1 MGYLFIIL
9 LSLALCVDAFT
20 LAVGLGIAQRRV
32 NWSGWRFSAM
42 VGLSHLVMIVLGYFT
57 LELFVEYIEGWV
69 EYLPAVIFSLLG
81 VKMIVDGCRK
91 RKRGEEVECSLS
103 LRRSVVLSLS
113 VSVDAFMAG
122 GALCATTIG
131 LSGVQY
137 LWQEVLVVGV
147 IVGVMSFAFTALGFV
162 VGGVVGRMIGR
173 EVVVAAGVVL
183 VALALKIFVDIT

>member
-1 MGYLFIIL
+1 M
-9 LSLALCVDAFT
+9 
-20 LAVGLGIAQRRV
+20 LAVGVGIAQRRIE
-32 NWSGWRFSAM
+32 SRGWRFSVM

-57 LELFVEYIEGWV
+57 LELFVDYIGGWL
-69 EYLPAVIFSLLG
+69 EYLPVVIFTLLG
-81 VKMIVDGCRK
+81 VKMIVDGCRRK
-91 RKRGEEVECSLS
+91 KRGEEAESVLS
-103 LRRSVVLSLS
+103 LRRSALLSLS

-131 LSGVQY
+131 LRGVEY

-147 IVGVMSFAFTALGFV
+147 IVGVMSFALTAFGLV

-183 VALALKIFVDIT
+183 VALALKILIDIT

>member
-1 MGYLFIIL
+1 
-9 LSLALCVDAFT
+9 
-20 LAVGLGIAQRRV
+20 
-32 NWSGWRFSAM
+32 M

-57 LELFVEYIEGWV
+57 LELFVDYIGGWL
-69 EYLPAVIFSLLG
+69 EYLPVVIFTLLG
-81 VKMIVDGCRK
+81 VKMIVDGCRRK
-91 RKRGEEVECSLS
+91 KRGEEAESVLS
-103 LRRSVVLSLS
+103 LRRSALLSLS

-131 LSGVQY
+131 LRGVEY

-147 IVGVMSFAFTALGFV
+147 IVGVMSFALTAFGLV

-183 VALALKIFVDIT
+183 VALALKILIDIT